1 MISKRKLS
9 VSENKESLTED
20 ASEARKQPLS
30 KKTKKSHVH
39 NEVEENDNVFV
50 KFLKASGITLKTGE
64 SQNQL
69 AVDQIVFQKKLFQ
82 TLRKHPSYPTHGH
95 ILL

>member
-1 MISKRKLS
+1 MYISSHLFLPGDLR
-9 VSENKESLTED
+9 
-20 ASEARKQPLS
+20 AHQPPFRSS

-69 AVDQIVFQKKLFQ
+69 GNILMKIFSLGIVKG
-82 TLRKHPSYPTHGH
+82 LRTE
-95 ILL
+95 